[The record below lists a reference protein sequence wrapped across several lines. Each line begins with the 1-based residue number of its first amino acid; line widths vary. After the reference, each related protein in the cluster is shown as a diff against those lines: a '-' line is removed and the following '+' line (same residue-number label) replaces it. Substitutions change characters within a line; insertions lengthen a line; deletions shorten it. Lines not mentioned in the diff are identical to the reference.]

1 MNDLPPA
8 AWYPDPERQGQQRY
22 WDGSRWTEHRAPI
35 ASAWQGDEAA
45 APVPRERAAK
55 SRRRKSK
62 TPELGQV
69 RVDAGGRRWRGAQV
83 EQTCWGRVD
92 CHQCSRLTSAPRHD
106 YLHALLH
113 RAEPTVTSRR
123 RVGAT
128 TTRDRGPPFGGGIP
142 YYQGTGR
149 RSRVVVTPTLR
160 RLVTVGSARCRR
172 ACK

>member
-69 RVDAGGRRWRGAQV
+69 RVEMLVVGGGAERKLNKLAGEGW
-83 EQTCWGRVD
+83 
-92 CHQCSRLTSAPRHD
+92 
-106 YLHALLH
+106 
-113 RAEPTVTSRR
+113 TVTSAAASPAHH
-123 RVGAT
+123 GMITYTLSYTGLNPQSPA
-128 TTRDRGPPFGGGIP
+128 DGG
-142 YYQGTGR
+142 
-149 RSRVVVTPTLR
+149 
-160 RLVTVGSARCRR
+160 
-172 ACK
+172 